1 MFIVAL
7 VLVQNGGK
15 TLLIQ
20 EAKPLYR
27 GRWHLPG
34 GRLESGEL
42 LAQAAVREVREE
54 SGVEVQLS
62 GLLCIDQL
70 KADASGTPN
79 RLRFVFAA
87 QAVGGSIKTLADEH
101 SLQARW
107 CERSEIAG
115 LDLRGPLV
123 QRALALVDA
132 GAPLLPLSSLQ
143 LVTSAER
150 KSELGEHAT

>member
-1 MFIVAL
+1 MFVVAL
-7 VLVQNGGK
+7 VLVQQAGK

-34 GRLESGEL
+34 GRIEAGEL
-42 LAQAAVREVREE
+42 LVQAAEREVREE
-54 SGVEVQLS
+54 SGIEVRIA

-70 KADASGTPN
+70 LADRSGTPN
-79 RLRFVFAA
+79 RLRFVFKAEPI
-87 QAVGGSIKTLADEH
+87 GGALKTTEDEH

-107 CERSEIAG
+107 CDRAEIAQ
-115 LDLRGPLV
+115 LDLRGPLAE
-123 QRALALVDA
+123 RAAALAET

-143 LVTSAER
+143 LITSEER
-150 KSELGEHAT
+150 ARELGKAT

>member
-7 VLVQNGGK
+7 VLVQRDDK

-34 GRLESGEL
+34 GRLERGEL
-42 LAQAAVREVREE
+42 LAEAAVREVQEE
-54 SGVEVQLS
+54 SGFEVKLS

-70 KADASGTPN
+70 KADDSGTPN
-79 RLRFVFAA
+79 RLRFVFKAET
-87 QAVGGSIKTLADEH
+87 VGGALKTQPDEH

-107 CERSEIAG
+107 CERSEIAR

-123 QRALALVDA
+123 ERALALLDS

-143 LVTSAER
+143 LVTAEER
-150 KSELGEHAT
+150 RRELG

>member
-7 VLVQNGGK
+7 VFVQQEGK

-34 GRLESGEL
+34 GRLEANEL
-42 LAQAAVREVREE
+42 LADAAVREVREE
-54 SGVEVQLS
+54 SGIEVRLQ

-70 KADASGTPN
+70 LADRSGIPD
-79 RLRFVFAA
+79 RLRFVFKAE
-87 QAVGGSIKTLADEH
+87 AVGGALKTAADEH

-107 CERSEIAG
+107 FAPDEIAG

-123 QRALALVDA
+123 ERAVALAA
-132 GAPLLPLSSLQ
+132 TGAPLLPLSSMH
-143 LVTSAER
+143 LVTAAER
-150 KSELGEHAT
+150 ARELR

>member
-7 VLVQNGGK
+7 VLVQQDGK

-34 GRLESGEL
+34 GRLEPGEL
-42 LAQAAVREVREE
+42 LAEAAVREVQEE
-54 SGVEVQLS
+54 SGIEVRLD

-70 KADASGTPN
+70 KADGGGTPN
-79 RLRFVFAA
+79 RLRFLFKAEA
-87 QAVGGSIKTLADEH
+87 IGGALKTAADEH

-107 CERSEIAG
+107 FERGQIDA

-123 QRALALVDA
+123 QRAVALVDA
-132 GAPLLPLSSLQ
+132 GAPLLPLSSLH
-143 LVTSAER
+143 LVSPEER
-150 KSELGEHAT
+150 QSELG

>member
-7 VLVQNGGK
+7 VLVQMDGK

-42 LAQAAVREVREE
+42 LAEAAVREVREE
-54 SGVEVQLS
+54 AGIEVRLT

-79 RLRFVFAA
+79 RLRFVFKAEPA
-87 QAVGGSIKTLADEH
+87 GGVLKTFADEH

-107 CERSEIAG
+107 CERSQIAS

-123 QRALALVDA
+123 ERALALIDA

-143 LVTSAER
+143 LVTAAER
-150 KSELGEHAT
+150 KSELG